1 MATMNEERIRQAVLQ
16 SLESDGRLEPAAIHV
31 EVIEQTVRLSGTSPS
46 RAALLAAEEDAR
58 SAGGVRNV
66 ENRIQVRRKL
76 EEKTRDDRD
85 IKETAQKL
93 VRLVLGAEYPDID
106 VAVTVTDGVVRLT
119 GSVETFWAKR
129 RAEELV
135 GIARGVLFI
144 VNDIN
149 VRRTDGVGDFELA
162 QRVRNALR
170 SISPDALERI
180 QVQVDHRIAALNGTV
195 PSGELLKSLYDA
207 TCHVRGVMEVKNQLF
222 VE

>member
-1 MATMNEERIRQAVLQ
+1 MATTNEERIRQAILQ
-16 SLESDGRLEPAAIHV
+16 NLESDGRLEPAAIHV
-31 EVIEQTVRLSGTSPS
+31 EVINQTVRLSGTSPS
-46 RAALLAAEEDAR
+46 RAALQAAEENAR
-58 SAGGVRNV
+58 SAGGVRDV

-85 IKETAQKL
+85 IRETAQKL
-93 VRLVLGAEYPDID
+93 IRLVLGAEYPDID
-106 VAVTVTDGVVRLT
+106 VSVSVTDGVVRLT
-119 GSVETFWAKR
+119 GSVETYWAKR

-162 QRVRNALR
+162 QRVRNAVR
-170 SISPDALERI
+170 SVAPDVLQGVE
-180 QVQVDHRIAALNGTV
+180 VQVDHRTAIVSGTV
-195 PSGELLKSLYDA
+195 PTGELLRSVYDA
-207 TCHVRGVMEVKNQLF
+207 ACRVRGVMDVRNQLF